1 VGAFAQY
8 GDEMDARWTLLD
20 KGAAELSVRD
30 YVEYFVDVMVQFIE
44 EHPAYI
50 PLLDAPL
57 RYKRDQQARNRL
69 RERFA
74 KFFARGS
81 PL

>member
-1 VGAFAQY
+1 
-8 GDEMDARWTLLD
+8 MDGRWTLLD
-20 KGAAELSVRD
+20 NGSAELSVRD
-30 YVEYFVDVMVQFIE
+30 YVEHFVDVMVQSIE
-44 EHPAYI
+44 EHPAYC

-57 RYKRDQQARNRL
+57 RCKRDQQARNRL